1 MEKKNNKPEDPNKQ
15 VHSEFETT
23 VGNNFNT
30 VREETGKKK
39 KEGDEE
45 GPLNE
50 LQPDEDSVKNKGAAG
65 EEAPKMNAP
74 EEKKD

>member
-1 MEKKNNKPEDPNKQ
+1 MEKKINKPKDPNNQ
-15 VHSEFETT
+15 VHSEFETSA
-23 VGNNFNT
+23 GNNFRI
-30 VREETGKKK
+30 VREETEK

-50 LQPDEDSVKNKGAAG
+50 LAPNEDSVKNEGGEGAAP
-65 EEAPKMNAP
+65 PKMNAP